1 MSEIPFRAPRFAPKA
16 GQPFYQELTKRVN
29 AYFTQNNLSPKGNYK
44 LYVKTGVLIGGFL
57 AAYLGLVLAAPG
69 FEVAW
74 MLWLALGLLTAAIG
88 FNKAQLAQRNGGTQ
102 CQLFGSEHSHVED
115 QAQYGAPHLYQH

>member
-29 AYFTQNNLSPKGNYK
+29 AHFAQNNLSPKGNAK

-57 AAYLGLVLAAPG
+57 SGLPRIGLGCSRL
-69 FEVAW
+69 
-74 MLWLALGLLTAAIG
+74 
-88 FNKAQLAQRNGGTQ
+88 
-102 CQLFGSEHSHVED
+102 
-115 QAQYGAPHLYQH
+115 